1 MNCSGK
7 GTKMAKVAEKPTSGK
22 RMTQQQQDFLNNFMH
37 KDMTQTA
44 AAREAGYANPN
55 VDAVRILNRP
65 IIQERIQEMRAE
77 MENKFGVTITKSI
90 RDLQRLRDDAWASG
104 NFSAAIKAEELRL
117 KATGQLVSKT
127 HTTHEHIDSMTREEI
142 LGKLQSVMQTAQER
156 MRDVTPSAEL
166 IEQSVSDNENE
177 GESGE

>member
-65 IIQERIQEMRAE
+65 IIQERIQEMR
-77 MENKFGVTITKSI
+77 VLTWW
-90 RDLQRLRDDAWASG
+90 RLA
-104 NFSAAIKAEELRL
+104 RL
-117 KATGQLVSKT
+117 NCFHRIGHLARSPNQ
-127 HTTHEHIDSMTREEI
+127 
-142 LGKLQSVMQTAQER
+142 
-156 MRDVTPSAEL
+156 
-166 IEQSVSDNENE
+166 
-177 GESGE
+177 